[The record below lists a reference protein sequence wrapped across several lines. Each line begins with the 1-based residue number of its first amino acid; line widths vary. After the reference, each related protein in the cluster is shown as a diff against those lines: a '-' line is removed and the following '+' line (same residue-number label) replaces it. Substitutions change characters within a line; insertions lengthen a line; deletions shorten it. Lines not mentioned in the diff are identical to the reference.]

1 MFKKILIANRGEIA
15 VRVIRAC
22 RSMGISTVAVYSEA
36 DADALHTHIADHAI
50 CIGPPSSA
58 DSYLNVA
65 NIISA
70 AVTSGA
76 DSIHPGAGFLAEN
89 PYFADVCSKYDL
101 CFIGPSPNHLAQAGD
116 KSAAIRA
123 ARNVD
128 IPTLRSSGDA
138 LDGLQNA
145 REEVDDIGLPVMLKA
160 VAGGGGRGMR
170 RIHSISDLTSEFNNA
185 QAEAKASFGNPG
197 LYLERLLTNA
207 RHVEVQIIGDGNDV
221 IHLYD
226 RDCSVQRRHQ
236 KVIEEGKAP
245 SISAELREEITG
257 AAVKLAKSLNYVSA
271 GTVEFLIDS
280 EDNYH
285 FIELNARIQ
294 VEHPVTEMITG
305 IDIVKQ
311 QILIAS
317 GEPLAITQRD
327 VKMTGHAIECRLVA
341 EDSENNW
348 VPAAGL
354 LQAFNYPQGPGIRVD
369 SHVYSGYE
377 IPPQYDSLLAKIIC
391 WGEDRE
397 SAVNLM
403 ESTLDEVELSGV
415 QSNLPYLKR
424 VILSS
429 QFRSASHDLDSNLG
443 LANMD

>member
-22 RSMGISTVAVYSEA
+22 RSMGIATVAVYSEA
-36 DADALHTHIADHAI
+36 DSDALHTHIADQSI

-58 DSYLNVA
+58 DSYLNIA

-76 DSIHPGAGFLAEN
+76 EAIHPGAGFLAEN
-89 PYFADVCSKYDL
+89 PYFADVCSEYDI
-101 CFIGPSPNHLAQAGD
+101 CFIGPSPNHLTQAGD

-128 IPTLRSSGDA
+128 IPTLRSTGSA
-138 LDGLQNA
+138 LDGLKSA
-145 REEVDDIGLPVMLKA
+145 REEIDDIGLPVMLKA

-170 RIHSISDLTSEFNNA
+170 RIHSISDLTAEFNNA
-185 QAEAKASFGNPG
+185 QAEAKASFGNSG

-207 RHVEVQIIGDGNDV
+207 RHVEVQILGDGNEV

-245 SISAELREEITG
+245 SISAELREDITG

-271 GTVEFLIDS
+271 GTVEFLVDS
-280 EDNYH
+280 NDNYH

-305 IDIVKQ
+305 VDIVKQ
-311 QILIAS
+311 QIMIAS
-317 GEPLAITQRD
+317 GEPLTITQED
-327 VKMTGHAIECRLVA
+327 VKTTGHAIECRLVA

-348 VPAAGL
+348 VPAAGM

-369 SHVYSGYE
+369 THVYSGYE

-391 WGEDRE
+391 WGKDRE

-403 ESTLDEVELSGV
+403 EATLEGVELSGV
-415 QSNLPYLKR
+415 RSNLPYLKR
-424 VILSS
+424 VILAP
-429 QFRSASHDLDSNLG
+429 QFRTASHDLDSNLG